1 MLGNRRDL
9 VLFAFSLV
17 APVPYEGLPA
27 AALIVIPSA
36 ERDLQFRLRL
46 RTVVAGSFA
55 VAFAPRLPP
64 IRISQPLIAHG
75 LPYFLIT
82 EP

>member
-1 MLGNRRDL
+1 MLGDHRNI

-17 APVPYEGLPA
+17 PPA
-27 AALIVIPSA
+27 TGFPASALIVIPSA

-46 RTVVAGSFA
+46 RTVVTGSFA
-55 VAFAPRLPP
+55 LAFAPFYRRLK
-64 IRISQPLIAHG
+64 IIKSLTAHG